1 VAQGL
6 GYQIKRT
13 ASELS
18 WKGLEDSVID
28 AYNGFQDIVQT
39 GIAKGMEVARKAL
52 KVVYNSV
59 IKVCSENKAVLKHL
73 SKMATK
79 TTRGIVV
86 NGLVKVSVRQG
97 AKQVAKKGAK
107 TTATGLVKAVNPVGI
122 GADIAQAG
130 LEYMGM
136 EKVGK
141 AVGMTGNIAAGA
153 MLGSVG
159 GPPGAVVGMLGGFLV
174 WGAGEVV
181 GSAID
186 YAFS

>member
-1 VAQGL
+1 M
-6 GYQIKRT
+6 
-13 ASELS
+13 
-18 WKGLEDSVID
+18 ID
-28 AYNGFQDIVQT
+28 AYNEFRDIVQI
-39 GIAKGMEVARKAL
+39 GIEKGMEEARKAL
-52 KVVYNSV
+52 KVVLILV
-59 IKVCSENKAVLKHL
+59 IKFCSENKEVLKHL

-86 NGLVKVSVRQG
+86 NGLVKVAVRQG

-107 TTATGLVKAVNPVGI
+107 TAATGLVKAVNPVGI

-130 LEYMGM
+130 LEYMGK

-181 GSAID
+181 GSVID